1 MFKSIVV
8 GTNGTETA
16 DIAVN
21 RAVELAKLTGATLHV
36 VSAYEPA
43 PAHVGGSRPPA
54 EAAEWAISPHFKVDA
69 VLDRATD
76 IAKGGGIE
84 IEVHGPK
91 GDAASAILSVA
102 EEAKA
107 DLIVLGSKG
116 MQGARRVLGSVPNKV
131 SHRAPCDVMIV
142 QTTSSLGGIQAACMS
157 TRSPSNG
164 TPSSSSSLRWASP
177 LASEPSARTTR
188 CQGTSGSWWAAST
201 APA

>member
-8 GTNGTETA
+8 GTNGTATA

-91 GDAASAILSVA
+91 GDAASAIVGVA
-102 EEAKA
+102 EEVGA

-131 SHRAPCDVMIV
+131 SHRAPCDVLIV
-142 QTTSSLGGIQAACMS
+142 QTT
-157 TRSPSNG
+157 
-164 TPSSSSSLRWASP
+164 
-177 LASEPSARTTR
+177 
-188 CQGTSGSWWAAST
+188 
-201 APA
+201 

>member
-8 GTNGTETA
+8 GTNGSETA
-16 DIAVN
+16 DIAVS

-43 PAHVGGSRPPA
+43 PARVGGSRPPA

-76 IAKGGGIE
+76 IAKAGDVE
-84 IEVHGPK
+84 LDVHGPK

-102 EEAKA
+102 ERFDA

-116 MQGARRVLGSVPNKV
+116 MQGARRVLGSVPNTV
-131 SHRAPCDVMIV
+131 SHRASCDVLIV
-142 QTTSSLGGIQAACMS
+142 QTT
-157 TRSPSNG
+157 
-164 TPSSSSSLRWASP
+164 
-177 LASEPSARTTR
+177 
-188 CQGTSGSWWAAST
+188 
-201 APA
+201 

>member
-16 DIAVN
+16 DRAVG
-21 RAVELAKLTGATLHV
+21 RAVELARVTGAALHV

-76 IAKGGGIE
+76 IAQGGGVE
-84 IEVHGPK
+84 IKVHGPK
-91 GDAASAILSVA
+91 GDAASAILAVA
-102 EEAKA
+102 EETDA

-131 SHRAPCDVMIV
+131 SHKARCDLLIV
-142 QTTSSLGGIQAACMS
+142 HTT
-157 TRSPSNG
+157 
-164 TPSSSSSLRWASP
+164 
-177 LASEPSARTTR
+177 
-188 CQGTSGSWWAAST
+188 
-201 APA
+201 

>member
-16 DIAVN
+16 DKAVT
-21 RAVELAKLTGATLHV
+21 RAVDLAKLTGASLHV

-43 PAHVGGSRPPA
+43 PARVGGNTPPA
-54 EAAEWAISPHFKVDA
+54 EAAEWAITPHFKVDA

-76 IAKGGGIE
+76 IAKGGGVE

-91 GDAASAILSVA
+91 GDAASAIVSVA
-102 EEAKA
+102 EQMNA

-131 SHRAPCDVMIV
+131 SHRAPCDLLIV
-142 QTTSSLGGIQAACMS
+142 QTT
-157 TRSPSNG
+157 
-164 TPSSSSSLRWASP
+164 
-177 LASEPSARTTR
+177 
-188 CQGTSGSWWAAST
+188 
-201 APA
+201 

>member
-8 GTNGTETA
+8 GTNGTATA

-84 IEVHGPK
+84 IEVHGPN

-131 SHRAPCDVMIV
+131 SHHAPCDLLIV
-142 QTTSSLGGIQAACMS
+142 QTT
-157 TRSPSNG
+157 
-164 TPSSSSSLRWASP
+164 
-177 LASEPSARTTR
+177 
-188 CQGTSGSWWAAST
+188 
-201 APA
+201 

>member
-8 GTNGTETA
+8 GTNGTATA

-102 EEAKA
+102 EEASA

-131 SHRAPCDVMIV
+131 SHKAPCDLLIV
-142 QTTSSLGGIQAACMS
+142 QTT
-157 TRSPSNG
+157 
-164 TPSSSSSLRWASP
+164 
-177 LASEPSARTTR
+177 
-188 CQGTSGSWWAAST
+188 
-201 APA
+201 

>member
-16 DIAVN
+16 DIALS
-21 RAVELAKLTGATLHV
+21 RAVDLARLTGATLHV

-69 VLDRATD
+69 VLDHATD
-76 IAKGGGIE
+76 VAKGGGVDIQ
-84 IEVHGPK
+84 VHGPK
-91 GDAASAILSVA
+91 GDAASAILAVA
-102 EEAKA
+102 EQNDA

-131 SHRAPCDVMIV
+131 SHKAPCDLMIV
-142 QTTSSLGGIQAACMS
+142 QTT
-157 TRSPSNG
+157 R
-164 TPSSSSSLRWASP
+164 
-177 LASEPSARTTR
+177 
-188 CQGTSGSWWAAST
+188 
-201 APA
+201 

>member
-16 DIAVN
+16 DRAVG
-21 RAVELAKLTGATLHV
+21 RAVELARITGAALHV

-76 IAKGGGIE
+76 IAQGGGVE
-84 IEVHGPK
+84 IKVHGPK
-91 GDAASAILSVA
+91 GDAASAILAVA
-102 EEAKA
+102 EETDA

-131 SHRAPCDVMIV
+131 SHKARCDLLIV
-142 QTTSSLGGIQAACMS
+142 HTT
-157 TRSPSNG
+157 
-164 TPSSSSSLRWASP
+164 
-177 LASEPSARTTR
+177 
-188 CQGTSGSWWAAST
+188 
-201 APA
+201 